1 MQAAIAA
8 VSSIRVGEGTPK
20 ERKGKQ
26 SWEQTARPEVKR
38 ALKES
43 MTQLGSVPSEAAAV
57 IGTEG
62 QAGGASEELSYPP
75 GFGPT
80 PQFVVATIPVVGV
93 TPLEENAMAAE
104 DQVEGKDEAGKR
116 QGTGDKAAGVT
127 KDPTATGPGDGK
139 LAVAKEGENQMM
151 SENKSKSKGTA
162 PTGSVLGKRD
172 AREQGDSVN
181 AGTEE
186 DAADPDQNKKKKG
199 ANGNEAKSNNGKDGG
214 QEATGQGA
222 PGLLVGAT
230 DSTRQEP

>member
-104 DQVEGKDEAGKR
+104 DQVEGKDRLGR
-116 QGTGDKAAGVT
+116 GR
-127 KDPTATGPGDGK
+127 
-139 LAVAKEGENQMM
+139 
-151 SENKSKSKGTA
+151 
-162 PTGSVLGKRD
+162 VL
-172 AREQGDSVN
+172 E
-181 AGTEE
+181 
-186 DAADPDQNKKKKG
+186 
-199 ANGNEAKSNNGKDGG
+199 
-214 QEATGQGA
+214 
-222 PGLLVGAT
+222 
-230 DSTRQEP
+230 TRQQGSRRTLQPRDRGMVSLLWQRKEKTR